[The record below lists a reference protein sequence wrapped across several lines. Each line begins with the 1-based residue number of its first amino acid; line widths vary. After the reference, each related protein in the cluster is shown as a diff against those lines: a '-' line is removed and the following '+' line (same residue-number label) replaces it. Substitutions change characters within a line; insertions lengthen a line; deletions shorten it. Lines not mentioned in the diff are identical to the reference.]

1 MPVRICGVCR
11 YSTPYKHCFD
21 AHMKSTKH
29 LHNVANP
36 PVHRL
41 YSQHKYVCHV
51 CEYGTDNKKTFGTH
65 KRTKKHRNA
74 AKKSEEGSMEMVTQN
89 TEEGDECVDGD
100 GLLSSPT
107 SFDKTQDISGQDID
121 ALVEKRV
128 AETLD
133 SKLGEMFTAQ
143 NAMFTDVL
151 KTMVEN
157 QGNTYNTNTQNNITQ
172 NNHVNLNLF
181 IADKCKN
188 AMNLSEFT
196 DKIEVLRK
204 DVEELLLVGG
214 NPDAAA
220 IIVARELGKL
230 GVLERPIHCTD
241 SKRNT
246 VYVKEDN
253 VWAKDEGG
261 EKLTSAVKLTV
272 RKQAGELAKMMNDY
286 KSGGNAD
293 YYCLRVKEIDTK
305 VFDEKMDSPYIAARV
320 HNRICNAV
328 KLTQDVAKDAMK
340 IL

>member
-1 MPVRICGVCR
+1 MPVRVCTICN
-11 YSTPYKHCFD
+11 YSTPHKHCFD
-21 AHMKSTKH
+21 NHMSSAKH
-29 LHNVANP
+29 ILNVANP

-41 YSQHKYVCHV
+41 YSDYTYVCHI
-51 CEYGTDNKKTFGTH
+51 CEYGADNKKTFTTH

-74 AKKSEEGSMEMVTQN
+74 EEKCVEIDTPK
-89 TEEGDECVDGD
+89 TEEEDV
-100 GLLSSPT
+100 PV
-107 SFDKTQDISGQDID
+107 DKTMDISGQDID

-133 SKLGEMFTAQ
+133 SKLGEMITAQ
-143 NAMFTDVL
+143 NAMITDVL
-151 KTMVEN
+151 KTIAEN

-196 DKIEVLRK
+196 EKIKVIRK
-204 DVEELLLVGG
+204 DVEDLLSVGG

-220 IIVARELGKL
+220 IIVARELEKL

-241 SKRNT
+241 TKRNI

-253 VWAKDEGG
+253 VWTKDETG
-261 EKLTSAVKLTV
+261 EKLTNAVKLTL
-272 RKQAGELAKMMNDY
+272 RKQAGTLGEMMNEYRPGCDATY
-286 KSGGNAD
+286 L
-293 YYCLRVKEIDTK
+293 CLRVKDVDPK
-305 VFDEKMDSPYIAARV
+305 VFDKKMDSPYIASRV

-328 KLTQDVAKDAMK
+328 VLNQDIAKDAMK
-340 IL
+340 IV